1 MISVIL
7 ATKRSDFIYPISAAS
22 RHVQE
27 ITRSPME
34 HAYKVENSST
44 ILPRSFACL
53 INNININNSNDNNDN
68 DDDMMM
74 MVIIMVMII
83 IIVIIIIMIMI
94 MI

>member
-1 MISVIL
+1 M
-7 ATKRSDFIYPISAAS
+7 SAAS

-34 HAYKVENSST
+34 HAYEVENSST